1 MEPKTIL
8 FAKHLSSAAKVCIDR
23 DNAKA
28 ELQHHL
34 SRMRKSVINLSLSYS
49 DIDKLRHKIDD
60 VIKLEREYAKFFKVQ
75 DDETAE
81 LRSYIEDLKDELRNE
96 RVEKQRIAEENN
108 EKIKSLSESL
118 ENLKH
123 QMRSLLMEKSKKSQR
138 MLALEKK
145 IREKVD
151 VHSYYRKH

>member
-1 MEPKTIL
+1 MESKTIL
-8 FAKHLSSAAKVCIDR
+8 FAKHLSGAAKICLDR
-23 DNAKA
+23 NKAK
-28 ELQHHL
+28 EDLQKHL

-49 DIDKLRHKIDD
+49 DIDKLKHKIDD
-60 VIKLEREYAKFFKVQ
+60 VIGLEREYAKFFKIP

-81 LRSYIEDLKDELRNE
+81 LRDYIDDLKDELRSE
-96 RVEKQRIAEENN
+96 RIEKQRITEENN
-108 EKIKSLSESL
+108 EKIKNLSESL

-123 QMRSLLMEKSKKSQR
+123 QMRTLLMEKSKKSQR

-151 VHSYYRKH
+151 VHSYYRKN